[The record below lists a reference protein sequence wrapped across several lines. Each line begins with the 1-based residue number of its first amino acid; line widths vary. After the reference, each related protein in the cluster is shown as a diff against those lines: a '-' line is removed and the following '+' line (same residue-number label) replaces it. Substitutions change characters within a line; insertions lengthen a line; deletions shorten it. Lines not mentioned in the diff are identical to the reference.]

1 MTKGSSSIAQ
11 KMNHMVTADNDLS
24 RKSILCA
31 ATYQSMR
38 SVDEEE
44 GATERDSYYMP
55 SCRSI
60 DNHNK
65 PVTADHGS
73 RNSQL
78 HRNTLK
84 VPAKGTAGGKSSTS
98 SYTYGGGVRPS
109 AATNMR

>member
-1 MTKGSSSIAQ
+1 MAKGGSSIAQ

-38 SVDEEE
+38 SVNDDEA
-44 GATERDSYYMP
+44 ATERDSYYMP

-65 PVTADHGS
+65 PATAEHGS
-73 RNSQL
+73 R
-78 HRNTLK
+78 
-84 VPAKGTAGGKSSTS
+84 SS
-98 SYTYGGGVRPS
+98 
-109 AATNMR
+109 

>member
-1 MTKGSSSIAQ
+1 
-11 KMNHMVTADNDLS
+11 MVTADNDLS

-31 ATYQSMR
+31 VTYQSMR
-38 SVDEEE
+38 SVNEDE
-44 GATERDSYYMP
+44 GATERDSYNMP

-65 PVTADHGS
+65 PATADHGS

-84 VPAKGTAGGKSSTS
+84 VPAKVTYSAKNSSA